1 MRTDAICLSFS
12 RQFLRCLPRFA
23 TQVNRFAD
31 SDVSR
36 APEAQRMSFVTVTLQ
51 RTLAR
56 VPRIFT
62 FPHHRK
68 RHGRHG
74 GHLPQARV
82 QPLPVRPRLHRAV
95 HTVRHTPPPSPSLG
109 NAPVA
114 HGLPI
119 SRRGRLLRRA
129 CRERATRR
137 IDGARRGC
145 RFFAGVCARSARLR
159 PRPSQT
165 RRVTHGAV
173 GRSSVARHA
182 RSFRRAAKRRAAF
195 VAFFNPPVKL

>member
-36 APEAQRMSFVTVTLQ
+36 APEAQRMSFVTLTLQ

-56 VPRIFT
+56 VPHIFT

-95 HTVRHTPPPSPSLG
+95 HTVRHTPLPLSFARKRARRAWPPDFPSRKTAAARVSG
-109 NAPVA
+109 ARDAAYRWRETRTSV
-114 HGLPI
+114 
-119 SRRGRLLRRA
+119 LRRRMREIRA
-129 CRERATRR
+129 SPPATVPNTTRDSRCRRPILRGKTRAFFSARRETSRGFRR
-137 IDGARRGC
+137 I
-145 RFFAGVCARSARLR
+145 L
-159 PRPSQT
+159 
-165 RRVTHGAV
+165 
-173 GRSSVARHA
+173 
-182 RSFRRAAKRRAAF
+182 
-195 VAFFNPPVKL
+195 